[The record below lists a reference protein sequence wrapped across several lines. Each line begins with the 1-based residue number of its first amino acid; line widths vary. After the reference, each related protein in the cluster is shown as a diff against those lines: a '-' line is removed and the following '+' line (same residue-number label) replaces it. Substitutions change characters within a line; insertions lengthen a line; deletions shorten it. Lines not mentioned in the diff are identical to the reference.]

1 MRSTLFGLL
10 MLAAYLAVA
19 SPAEEFD
26 ALVEEHWA
34 WTLEQ
39 SPQLR
44 THLGD
49 SGANDRWGD
58 MSLAAHAERDT
69 RRAEFL
75 AQLEAIDADALGEQA
90 QLSYAMLLRRL
101 QSERSEYRLGLHLI
115 PINMRSGPQHLHS
128 LQERIRFSSERDY
141 QDWLQRLQRMPALL
155 AQYRE
160 LLEEGIAQQRTQA
173 RVVMQRVPAQIDRL
187 LAGEPAE
194 SPFYK
199 PFRTAPEG
207 MSESQWAA
215 LQSRA
220 MEVIDREL
228 NPALAEFR
236 AFLTAT
242 YLPACR
248 EQPGIGSLPKGKA
261 LYRFLAGYFTTTD
274 MTPEAIH
281 AVGKAEVARLL
292 AEMEQVKASVGFDG
306 DLQAFNA
313 FLRSDPRF
321 YYETPEAL
329 FEGYLAISKRL
340 DPELVKL
347 FGKLP
352 RMPYGVR
359 PIPDTIA
366 PDTTTAYYSRPA
378 ANGTQA
384 GYYYVNLYRP
394 EVRPKYE
401 MEVLS
406 VHEAVPGHHLQI
418 ALAQELEGLPMFRTT
433 GGETAFIEGWGLY
446 SERLGYQMGL
456 YTDPYSRY
464 GQLTYDMWRAVR
476 LVVDTGIHYFDWS
489 REQAIDYFKANAGK
503 SEADIVNEIDRYIG
517 WPGQALAYKIGQ
529 LKILE
534 IRQRAE
540 QALGEDFDIR
550 AFHDHL
556 LGAGAIP
563 LDALERRM
571 DDWLLEQRG

>member
-199 PFRTAPEG
+199 PFRTAPDG

-248 EQPGIGSLPKGKA
+248 EQPGIGSLPEGKA

>member
-1 MRSTLFGLL
+1 MKSTLFGLL
-10 MLAAYLAVA
+10 MLGASLAVA
-19 SPAEEFD
+19 APADEFD
-26 ALVEEHWA
+26 ALVEDHWA

-49 SGANDRWGD
+49 SSANDRWGD
-58 MSLAAHAERDT
+58 MSLAAHAARDM

-75 AQLEAIDADALGEQA
+75 GRLEAIDADALGEQER
-90 QLSYAMLLRRL
+90 LSHAMLLRRL
-101 QSERSEYRLGLHLI
+101 QSARSEYRLGLHLM

-128 LQERIRFSSERDY
+128 LQERISFSSARDY

-160 LLEEGIAQQRTQA
+160 VLEEGIAQQRTQA

-187 LAGEPAE
+187 LAGEPAD

-199 PFRTAPEG
+199 PFRTAPEN
-207 MSESQWAA
+207 MPESQWVE
-215 LQSRA
+215 LQGRA
-220 MEVIDREL
+220 IEVIAREL
-228 NPALAEFR
+228 NPALAGFR
-236 AFLTAT
+236 EFLTGT

-248 EQPGIGSLPKGKA
+248 EQPGIGSLPEGKA

-292 AEMEQVKASVGFDG
+292 TEMEQVKESVGFDG

-476 LVVDTGIHYFDWS
+476 LVVDTGIHYFGWS
-489 REQAIDYFKANAGK
+489 RERAIDYFKANAGK

-534 IRQRAE
+534 IRERAE
-540 QALGEDFDIR
+540 QALGERFDVR

-571 DDWLLEQRG
+571 DDWLLGQRG

>member
-1 MRSTLFGLL
+1 MKSLLFALL
-10 MLAAYLAVA
+10 MLGASCAVA
-19 SPAEEFD
+19 APADEFNAIVD
-26 ALVEEHWA
+26 AHWS

-44 THLGD
+44 TYLGD
-49 SGANDRWGD
+49 TGANDRWDD
-58 MSLAAHAERDT
+58 MSLAAHAQRDAQRADFLT
-69 RRAEFL
+69 R
-75 AQLEAIDADALGEQA
+75 LEAVDIDALNEQQ
-90 QLSYAMLLRRL
+90 QLSHAMLLRRL
-101 QSERSEYRLGLHLI
+101 RSERSEYALGLYLM
-115 PINMRSGPQHLHS
+115 PINMRSGPQHLHT
-128 LQERIRFSSERDY
+128 LQERVSFNSERDY
-141 QDWLQRLQRMPALL
+141 RDWLQRLQQLPQLLAEYRALL
-155 AQYRE
+155 Q
-160 LLEEGIAQQRTQA
+160 EGIRQERTQA
-173 RVVMQRVPAQIDRL
+173 RVVMERVPAQIDRL
-187 LAGEPAE
+187 LAGEPE
-194 SPFYK
+194 DSPFYK
-199 PFRTAPEG
+199 PFNSTTAGLDEAR
-207 MSESQWAA
+207 MAELRNEASV
-215 LQSRA
+215 
-220 MEVIDREL
+220 VIEQGL

-236 AFLTAT
+236 EFLLAT
-242 YLPACR
+242 YLTACR
-248 EQPGIGSLPKGKA
+248 EQPGIGSLPEGKA

-281 AVGKAEVARLL
+281 EVGKAEVARLL
-292 AEMEQVKASVGFDG
+292 EEMEDVKRSVGFAG

-313 FLRSDPRF
+313 FLRSDPQF
-321 YYETPEAL
+321 YYNSPEAL
-329 FEGYLAISKRL
+329 FEGYLAIAKRL
-340 DPELVKL
+340 DPQLVKL

-378 ANGTQA
+378 ANGTQP
-384 GYYYVNLYRP
+384 GYYYVNLHRP

-446 SERLGYQMGL
+446 AERLGYQMGL

-476 LVVDTGIHYFDWS
+476 LVVDTGMHYFGWS
-489 REQAIDYFKANAGK
+489 RQEAIDYFTAHAGK

-529 LKILE
+529 LKILALRE
-534 IRQRAE
+534 RAE
-540 QALGEDFDIR
+540 EALGNDFDIR
-550 AFHDHL
+550 AFHDYL

-571 DDWLLEQRG
+571 DAWIASQRS

>member
-1 MRSTLFGLL
+1 MLRAVFTLFLL
-10 MLAAYLAVA
+10 SSCLAVA
-19 SPAEEFD
+19 APADDFQNLVD
-26 ALVEEHWA
+26 AHWA

-44 THLGD
+44 TNLGD
-49 SGANDRWGD
+49 PAANDRWED
-58 MSLAAHAERDT
+58 MSLAGHAQRDA
-69 RRAEFL
+69 RRADFL
-75 AQLEAIDADALGEQA
+75 AQLQALEVAALDDQA
-90 QLSYAMLLRRL
+90 RLSHAMLLRRL
-101 QSERSEYRLGLHLI
+101 QNERSEYALGLYLM
-115 PINMRSGPQHLHS
+115 PINMRQGPQHLHT
-128 LQERIRFSSERDY
+128 LQERIDFRSERDY
-141 QDWLQRLQRMPALL
+141 QDWLLRLQRLPELI

-160 LLEEGIAQQRTQA
+160 VLEEGVLQERTQA
-173 RVVMQRVPAQIDRL
+173 RIVMQRVPAQIDRL
-187 LAGEPAE
+187 LAGEPSD

-199 PFRTAPEG
+199 PFRTLADG
-207 MSESQWAA
+207 FSAA
-215 LQSRA
+215 QGADLRHSATQ
-220 MEVIDREL
+220 VIRNQL

-236 AFLTAT
+236 DFLNTA

-248 EQPGIGSLPKGKA
+248 EQPGIGSLPEGKA

-281 AVGKAEVARLL
+281 NVGKAEVARLL
-292 AEMEQVKASVGFDG
+292 EEMEAVKNSVDFEG

-313 FLRSDPRF
+313 FLRSDPQF
-321 YYETPEAL
+321 YYDSPEEL
-329 FEGYLAISKRL
+329 LQGYLAVSKRL

-359 PIPDTIA
+359 PIPDAIA

-378 ANGTQA
+378 ANGTRA

-418 ALAQELEGLPMFRTT
+418 ALAQELEGLPMFRST

-456 YTDPYSRY
+456 YTNPYSRY

-476 LVVDTGIHYFDWS
+476 LVADTGIHYFGWS
-489 REQAIDYFKANAGK
+489 REQAIDYFTAHAGK

-534 IRQRAE
+534 LRERAE
-540 QALGEDFDIR
+540 QALGEGFDIR
-550 AFHDHL
+550 SFHDHL
-556 LGAGAIP
+556 LGAGAVP

-571 DDWLLEQRG
+571 DAWIADQQG

>member
-1 MRSTLFGLL
+1 MKSVLFALL
-10 MLAAYLAVA
+10 VLGASCAVA
-19 SPAEEFD
+19 APADRFNAIVD
-26 ALVEEHWA
+26 AHWS

-44 THLGD
+44 TYLGD
-49 SGANDRWGD
+49 TGANDRWGD
-58 MSLAAHAERDT
+58 MSLAAHAQRDAQ
-69 RRAEFL
+69 RADFL
-75 AQLEAIDADALGEQA
+75 TQLEAVDVDALNEQQ
-90 QLSYAMLLRRL
+90 QLSHAMLLRRL
-101 QSERSEYRLGLHLI
+101 RSERREYALGLYLM
-115 PINMRSGPQHLHS
+115 PINMRSGPQHLHT
-128 LQERIRFSSERDY
+128 LQERVTFNSERDY
-141 QDWLQRLQRMPALL
+141 RDWLQRLQQLPQLLAEYRALL
-155 AQYRE
+155 Q
-160 LLEEGIAQQRTQA
+160 EGIRQERTQA
-173 RVVMQRVPAQIDRL
+173 RVVMERVPAQIDRL
-187 LAGEPAE
+187 LAGEAE
-194 SPFYK
+194 DSPFYK
-199 PFRTAPEG
+199 PFNSATAGLDEAR
-207 MSESQWAA
+207 MAELRREASV
-215 LQSRA
+215 
-220 MEVIDREL
+220 VIARGL

-236 AFLTAT
+236 EFLLAT

-248 EQPGIGSLPKGKA
+248 EQPGIGSLPEGKA

-281 AVGKAEVARLL
+281 EVGKAEVARLL
-292 AEMEQVKASVGFDG
+292 EEMEDVKRSVGFAG
-306 DLQAFNA
+306 DLQAFNT
-313 FLRSDPRF
+313 FLRSDPQF
-321 YYETPEAL
+321 YYNSPEAL
-329 FEGYLAISKRL
+329 FEGYLAIAKRL
-340 DPELVKL
+340 DPQLVQL

-378 ANGTQA
+378 ANGTQP

-418 ALAQELEGLPMFRTT
+418 ALAQELEGLPLFRTT

-446 SERLGYQMGL
+446 AERLGYQMGL

-476 LVVDTGIHYFDWS
+476 LVVDTGIHYFGWS
-489 REQAIDYFKANAGK
+489 RQEAIDYFTAHAGK

-529 LKILE
+529 LKILALRE
-534 IRQRAE
+534 RAE
-540 QALGEDFDIR
+540 DALGDAFDIR

-571 DDWLLEQRG
+571 DAWIANQRS